1 MLQTGESC
9 AELCKNTKNIPAKF
23 QELQS
28 KFSAAVLKTQ
38 MFKYTQ

>member
-38 MFKYTQ
+38 MF